1 MQCGSLLSSLPLRE
15 RRTES
20 VKGACEIN
28 ILAGGSS
35 SRMGRNKASLRL
47 GRRTLLGHVR
57 ACARNSGLPHRVIRR
72 DLLPGCGPL
81 GGVYTALA
89 TSRAQIIV
97 FLSCDMPFISADL
110 VKSLLRRMGRR
121 TEALFVTENGRVG
134 FPFLLRRATLPIVER
149 LLARRRLSLQQL
161 ASALR
166 ARTARL
172 PLRRRHELFNINT
185 REDLQA
191 ARKRWRSGLVISQP
205 GKPTKWSAD
214 FSPVQ
219 SSSSLEPEE

>member
-1 MQCGSLLSSLPLRE
+1 MQCGSLLSLRE

-20 VKGACEIN
+20 VKGACEIS

-57 ACARNSGLPHRVIRR
+57 ACARDSGLPHRVIRR
-72 DLLPGCGPL
+72 DLIPGCGPL
-81 GGVYTALA
+81 GGVYTALT

-110 VKSLLRRMGRR
+110 VKSLLRRLGRR
-121 TEALFVTENGRVG
+121 TKALFVTENGRVG

-149 LLARRRLSLQQL
+149 LLASRRLSLQHL
-161 ASALR
+161 AGALR
-166 ARTARL
+166 ARTARP
-172 PLRRRHELFNINT
+172 PLRRRRELFNINT
-185 REDLQA
+185 REDWQA
-191 ARKRWRSGLVISQP
+191 ARKRWRHLEN
-205 GKPTKWSAD
+205 
-214 FSPVQ
+214 SPAF
-219 SSSSLEPEE
+219 

>member
-1 MQCGSLLSSLPLRE
+1 MRPARAAFDKIVPRQRPAKPVNIQDSGNRRTDPRHIQQRQQAGAVQTLRVARGRGRSSARQRMQCGSLLSLRE

-20 VKGACEIN
+20 VKGACEIS

-110 VKSLLRRMGRR
+110 V
-121 TEALFVTENGRVG
+121 
-134 FPFLLRRATLPIVER
+134 
-149 LLARRRLSLQQL
+149 
-161 ASALR
+161 
-166 ARTARL
+166 
-172 PLRRRHELFNINT
+172 
-185 REDLQA
+185 
-191 ARKRWRSGLVISQP
+191 
-205 GKPTKWSAD
+205 
-214 FSPVQ
+214 
-219 SSSSLEPEE
+219 